1 MLQLKMQTKK
11 IKKIISDVIDSTPDL
26 FVDDQLN
33 LEDQFKYKSNVIER
47 NFNIT
52 KQLQQRPDNILETM
66 IKNNPFPMEDLM

>member
-1 MLQLKMQTKK
+1 M
-11 IKKIISDVIDSTPDL
+11 
-26 FVDDQLN
+26 DDQLN
-33 LEDQFKYKSNVIER
+33 LEDQFKHKSNVIER

>member
-1 MLQLKMQTKK
+1 MIQLL
-11 IKKIISDVIDSTPDL
+11 V

-33 LEDQFKYKSNVIER
+33 LEDQFKYKSNVIEK

-52 KQLQQRPDNILETM
+52 KQLQQRPDNILETV

>member
-33 LEDQFKYKSNVIER
+33 LEDQFKYKSNVIEI
-47 NFNIT
+47 NFNVT
-52 KQLQQRPDNILETM
+52 KQLQQRLDN
-66 IKNNPFPMEDLM
+66 F

>member
-1 MLQLKMQTKK
+1 MIQLL
-11 IKKIISDVIDSTPDL
+11 V

-33 LEDQFKYKSNVIER
+33 LEDQFKHKSNVIER

>member
-1 MLQLKMQTKK
+1 MIQLQ
-11 IKKIISDVIDSTPDL
+11 V